1 MSFEDSL
8 DSFLQHIKRKRT
20 GSSDTNDAYHRDV
33 LRFIQYLEEK
43 GIDDFEKVTKMDI
56 ADYFNQ
62 LKAGKIGGKPLS
74 NTSFSRN
81 LSAIK
86 SFYRY
91 LNQYEGIE
99 SNPVRSFHGGKNQRK
114 LPEYLSFDQME
125 SILNTFDLTDP
136 LQIRNRCI
144 LETIYACGLRVS
156 EVTGL
161 LVENVNL
168 SQSFLIVLGKESKE
182 RMVPF
187 YPRCGELL
195 DYYLKE
201 VRDDLLNGKPSP
213 YVFVSKNG
221 RSISQ
226 RYVQMICDE
235 AAKNAGIYMH
245 VHPHM
250 IRHSFA
256 THMVDNGA
264 DLRVV
269 QELLGHANISTT
281 QIYTHVSEDHL
292 KKVVENAHPHAR
304 KNMKNT

>member
-8 DSFLQHIKRKRT
+8 ESFLQYIRRKRT
-20 GSSDTNDAYHRDV
+20 GSSDTKDAYHRDV
-33 LRFIQYLEEK
+33 LRFIQYVEEK
-43 GIDDFEKVTKMDI
+43 GITSFEDVTKVEI
-56 ADYFNQ
+56 AEYFNL
-62 LKAGKIGGKPLS
+62 LKSGKIGTKPLS
-74 NTSFSRN
+74 NSSFSRN
-81 LSAIK
+81 LSSIK

-91 LNQYEGIE
+91 LNQFEGVQA
-99 SNPVRSFHGGKNQRK
+99 NPVRAFHGGKTQRK

-125 SILNTFDLTDP
+125 SILNTFDLSEP
-136 LQIRNRCI
+136 LQVRDRCI
-144 LETIYACGLRVS
+144 IETMYACGLRVS

-161 LVENVNL
+161 LVKDINL
-168 SQSFLIVLGKESKE
+168 NERYLIVLGKESKE

-187 YPRCGELL
+187 YPRCEQLL
-195 DYYLKE
+195 RFYLKE
-201 VRDDLLNGKPSP
+201 VRGRWVGDADSP

-221 RSISQ
+221 KSISQ
-226 RYVQMICDE
+226 RAVQMMCDK
-235 AAKNAGIYMH
+235 AGRNAGLYMH

-292 KKVVENAHPHAR
+292 KQVVESAHPHSK
-304 KNMKNT
+304 KNLKP